1 MQALANTTI
10 TINSADIMYSY
21 LARQPVLDRD
31 KTTIGYELLFRDGPK
46 NCFPDVPPEEA
57 TNRLLLDN
65 FFSNGSNDVC
75 SGKLAFVN
83 FPEKSLLK
91 GTPLLFPSHTFV
103 IEVLED
109 CIPSDTLLET
119 VKDLYQRGYQIAL
132 DDFNPS
138 VEWNRFLPFVHIIK
152 FDLQLTPIDKARF
165 FIRRHKDKPIQF
177 LAEKVETYAEF
188 KEAKAAGFH
197 LFQGYFFSKP
207 EMMQQKTLSPSAL
220 TTLRLY
226 QQICQDVVNFD
237 EAEEIIATDLSLSYK
252 LLRHVN
258 AITSNRAVP
267 ISSFK
272 QALIYLGEERL
283 RRFISFVA
291 TSHVTRDKP
300 PSLYCLSLQRA
311 HLCELL
317 AADISPKLN
326 GNRAFLTGLFS
337 MLDSLLDQPLDVLI
351 PMLPLDISIQDALI
365 RRSGKLGY
373 LLSLVCAYDHADW
386 DQVDTMCAKL
396 GLASEHVANRYLES
410 LEWVTSI
417 EELQ

>member
-1 MQALANTTI
+1 
-10 TINSADIMYSY
+10 MYSY

-57 TNRLLLDN
+57 TNRLLLNN

-83 FPEKSLLK
+83 FPEQSLLK
-91 GTPLLFPSHTFV
+91 GTPLLFPSHSFV
-103 IEVLED
+103 IEVLES
-109 CIPSDTLLET
+109 CTPSDTLLDT
-119 VKDLYQRGYQIAL
+119 VRDLHQRGYQIAL

-188 KEAKAAGFH
+188 REAKAAGFH

-365 RRSGKLGY
+365 HRSGKLGY

-386 DQVDTMCAKL
+386 DQVDTMCMKL
-396 GLASEHVANRYLES
+396 GLESEHVAHRYLES

>member
-1 MQALANTTI
+1 
-10 TINSADIMYSY
+10 MYSY

-103 IEVLED
+103 IEVLEN
-109 CIPSDTLLET
+109 CTPSDTLLDS
-119 VKDLYQRGYQIAL
+119 VRDLHQRGYQIAL

-365 RRSGKLGY
+365 HRKGKLGY

-386 DQVDTMCAKL
+386 DQVDTMCSKL
-396 GLASEHVANRYLES
+396 GLESEHVANRYLES

>member
-1 MQALANTTI
+1 
-10 TINSADIMYSY
+10 MYSY
-21 LARQPVLDRD
+21 LARQPVLDRE

-57 TNRLLLDN
+57 TNRLLLNN

-109 CIPSDTLLET
+109 CTPSDTLLET

-300 PSLYCLSLQRA
+300 SSLYCLSLQRA

-365 RRSGKLGY
+365 HRSGKLGY

-386 DQVDTMCAKL
+386 DQVDSMCSKL
-396 GLASEHVANRYLES
+396 GLESEHVANRYLES